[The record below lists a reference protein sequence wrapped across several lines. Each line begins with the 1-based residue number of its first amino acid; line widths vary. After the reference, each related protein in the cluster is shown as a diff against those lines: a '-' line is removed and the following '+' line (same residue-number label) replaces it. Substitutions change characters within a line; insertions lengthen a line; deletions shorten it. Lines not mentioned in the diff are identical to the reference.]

1 MQKERKRN
9 KEQTGQISK
18 HHQMS
23 KMMYLN
29 ITITKY
35 TRTHTHT
42 HTHRGSGPNTINEM
56 AEVVRLDKK
65 ARVNSYTFPT

>member
-1 MQKERKRN
+1 
-9 KEQTGQISK
+9 
-18 HHQMS
+18 MS

-35 TRTHTHT
+35 THTHARTHARTHTHTHT

>member
-1 MQKERKRN
+1 
-9 KEQTGQISK
+9 
-18 HHQMS
+18 MS

-35 TRTHTHT
+35 THTHT
-42 HTHRGSGPNTINEM
+42 LRGSGLNTTNEM

-65 ARVNSYTFPT
+65 ARVNSIQDIFPT